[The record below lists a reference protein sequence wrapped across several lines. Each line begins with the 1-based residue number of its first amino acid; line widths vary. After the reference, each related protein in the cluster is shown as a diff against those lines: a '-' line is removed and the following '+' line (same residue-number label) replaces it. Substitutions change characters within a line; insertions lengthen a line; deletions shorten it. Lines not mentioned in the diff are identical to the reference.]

1 MKTEID
7 NHEKKLS
14 EVAGKVPERVGI
26 QLKARKGRE
35 HGEGTGNSH

>member
-26 QLKARKGRE
+26 RLKARKGRK
-35 HGEGTGNSH
+35 HGEGTGSGN